1 MPPLAK
7 TLERS
12 THSASV
18 IHAPRSSSICKNP
31 SQLIWVFMIMSIAGL
46 VGETLQHYIAFN
58 EWESRAGLIWGPF
71 SPIYGLAAV
80 IMTVCLEP
88 LQRKNAVLL
97 LVAGGIIGGG
107 LEYFASWAME
117 TYWGVVAWSY
127 LEAPLNFDG
136 RTDVFHMIVWGSL
149 GVLWVKIGLPLCQ
162 KAFDHINL
170 QGKLYRI
177 CTVLLSIYL
186 VLDIAMTI
194 AVLLRADAR
203 THDVPPQNAFE
214 QYCDDIYPNEVLS
227 ERFQNM
233 GGIGIA

>member
-18 IHAPRSSSICKNP
+18 IHAPRSSAICKNP

-46 VGETLQHYIAFN
+46 VGETLQHYVAFN

-80 IMTVCLEP
+80 IITVCLEP
-88 LQRKNAVLL
+88 LQRKNTVLL
-97 LVAGGIIGGG
+97 LVVGGIIGGG

-136 RTDVFHMIVWGSL
+136 RTDVFHMIIWGAL

-162 KAFDHINL
+162 KVFDRINL